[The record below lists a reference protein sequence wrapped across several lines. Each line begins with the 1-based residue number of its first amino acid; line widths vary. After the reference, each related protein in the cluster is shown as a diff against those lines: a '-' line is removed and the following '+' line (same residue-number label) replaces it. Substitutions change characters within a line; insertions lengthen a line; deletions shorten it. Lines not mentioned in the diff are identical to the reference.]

1 MAAEASAA
9 ALWRAIESL
18 NAGEVEKAREE
29 LHALML
35 ASPARLRPFYQG
47 MVTLALGLNHLRRG
61 EQPGLLRMLRQ
72 AGERLAPLRPDF
84 LGVDIDRLLDSIE
97 AARDEALRLGV
108 RRFDAFPA
116 ELRPR
121 IALLPRG
128 SVEAVEIDGARLSLR
143 RWGGSGQTIVLIP
156 PPGHAATVWTPVAAR
171 LAPRFQVLAPD
182 LPGHADSTWPG
193 SAEEAIAA
201 LRRWARLLSPPP
213 ALFAGLG
220 FTANLAGLAAEA
232 NGAAHAAFAPDALT
246 GPADAGSAS
255 RRRAIWGTRFEM
267 FEAYA
272 AREPFASWRPD
283 LLWLYIEDGTVVLE
297 DGRVGLRCPP
307 AIEAAYLELAAAA
320 SSTAP
325 VTIAESPLV
334 RPDAAAAALSA
345 AFAAD

>member
-18 NAGEVEKAREE
+18 NAGEEEKAREE

-47 MVTLALGLNHLRRG
+47 MVALALGLNHLRRG

-72 AGERLAPLRPDF
+72 AGERFAPLRPDF

-108 RRFDAFPA
+108 RRFDTFPS

-128 SVEAVEIDGARLSLR
+128 SVEAAAIDGALLSLR
-143 RWGGSGQTIVLIP
+143 RWEGGGQTIVLIP
-156 PPGHAATVWTPVAAR
+156 PPGHSATMWAPVAAR

-182 LPGHADSTWPG
+182 LPGHGDSSWPD
-193 SAEEAIAA
+193 SAEEAIAVV
-201 LRRWARLLSPPP
+201 RRWARGLSAPP

-220 FTANLAGLAAEA
+220 LTANLAGLVAE
-232 NGAAHAAFAPDALT
+232 GTGVAHAALVPGALT
-246 GPADAGSAS
+246 GPADAESAS

-283 LLWLYIEDGTVVLE
+283 LLWLYIEDGTVVLQ

-307 AIEAAYLELAAAA
+307 AIEAAYLDLAAAA
-320 SSTAP
+320 STTAP

-334 RPDAAAAALSA
+334 RPAAAAAALSA
-345 AFAAD
+345 AIAPD